1 MFLRVK
7 HGLQTLEFLLYTCPS
22 SVRHSGL
29 STLNLHPKMYPDL
42 QRQPPSFFFGRD
54 LQLQLVRNAV
64 CSPWENISH
73 NVCFGNLFYPIFL
86 NEINCIN
93 EIKLTLQYLLNHQC
107 LATSAFSFLFSSAG
121 NRAEGQSSCK
131 HAFLKSI

>member
-7 HGLQTLEFLLYTCPS
+7 SGLQTLQFLLYTCSS
-22 SVRHSGL
+22 SVKHCGL
-29 STLNLHPKMYPDL
+29 STSNLHPKMHPDL
-42 QRQPPSFFFGRD
+42 QRQPPSFFFGGD
-54 LQLQLVRNAV
+54 LQPQLMRNAV
-64 CSPWENISH
+64 RPPQENISH

-121 NRAEGQSSCK
+121 NRAEGQSSRK
-131 HAFLKSI
+131 DGFLKLI